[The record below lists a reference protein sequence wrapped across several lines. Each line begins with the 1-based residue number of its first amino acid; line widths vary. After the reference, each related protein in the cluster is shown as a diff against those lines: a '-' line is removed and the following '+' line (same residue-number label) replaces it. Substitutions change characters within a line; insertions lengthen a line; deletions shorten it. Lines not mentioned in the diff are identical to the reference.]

1 MRILLETKKYSIYYT
16 ETPMRVVSSNY
27 GQLALFGVLVN
38 NITEEIEEN
47 YEEWDKNYLTTIENL
62 GKKLYKKAKRIK

>member
-16 ETPMRVVSSNY
+16 ETPLRVDN
-27 GQLALFGVLVN
+27 GQRLALFGCLVN
-38 NITEEIEEN
+38 NLTEEIFDIS
-47 YEEWDKNYLTTIENL
+47 EEWSKNYLTTLENL